1 MFDLKS
7 YTVDRLRSAIAATRR
22 AEQRFRAEGNLRD
35 ASTAEQTALDLEVE
49 LESRRELVR

>member
-22 AEQRFRAEGNLRD
+22 AERRFREEGNLRD

-49 LESRRELVR
+49 LASRRELVR